1 MKKKISHA
9 IYRFIKWLVW
19 LFYPKM
25 KVEGLENL
33 PQEPSLVVANHSQL
47 HGPVACELYF
57 PGNRY
62 TWCAGQM
69 MHLKDVPAYA
79 YEDFWSGK
87 PKWQRPFW
95 KLLSYLI
102 APLSVCIFTNAN
114 TIGVYR
120 DSRIIS
126 TFKNTVKTLQSG
138 AHVVVFP
145 ECYTPYSN
153 ICNGFQEN
161 FVEIAKLYY
170 KRTGKALRFVPMYIA
185 PNLKTMYLEKPV
197 TFDPD
202 APIAEEKKRIC
213 QYLMETITQKGRSLP
228 LHTVV
233 PYPNIPKRDY
243 PKNKCEDMSHE
254 TTGC

>member
-1 MKKKISHA
+1 MKKKISRA

-19 LFYPKM
+19 LFYRKM

-62 TWCAGQM
+62 TWCAGQL

-102 APLSVCIFTNAN
+102 APLSV
-114 TIGVYR
+114 
-120 DSRIIS
+120 
-126 TFKNTVKTLQSG
+126 
-138 AHVVVFP
+138 
-145 ECYTPYSN
+145 
-153 ICNGFQEN
+153 
-161 FVEIAKLYY
+161 
-170 KRTGKALRFVPMYIA
+170 
-185 PNLKTMYLEKPV
+185 
-197 TFDPD
+197 
-202 APIAEEKKRIC
+202 
-213 QYLMETITQKGRSLP
+213 
-228 LHTVV
+228 
-233 PYPNIPKRDY
+233 
-243 PKNKCEDMSHE
+243 
-254 TTGC
+254 